1 MDCFFMFSENCQ
13 SAVFCNNVCYVYPDG
28 TQALNNINL
37 KLFVGEK
44 AAVIGPNGAG
54 KSTFLHLLNGIKRA
68 QGEMRVFE
76 SALTEKNLKKIK
88 TLVGLVF
95 QNPDDQLFCPTIFDD
110 LAFGPV
116 NFGLETKEIEDLV
129 AEALSDVGLQGYEE
143 RSSLH
148 LSYGERKLAAIA
160 SILTIKPQLI
170 AMDEPTSNLDP
181 LHRRKIIHWINK
193 SNLTCLLTTHDLDMI
208 TETCQKVFLFN
219 HGHIVAEGDTDTILK
234 DQKLLEEN
242 DLELPLKWQ

>member
-1 MDCFFMFSENCQ
+1 MFSENHKT
-13 SAVFCNNVCYVYPDG
+13 AVYCNNVSYVYPDG
-28 TQALNNINL
+28 TQALKNINFRL
-37 KLFVGEK
+37 LPGEK
-44 AAVIGPNGAG
+44 AAIIGPNGAG
-54 KSTFLHLLNGIKRA
+54 KSTFLQLLNGIKRP
-68 QGEMRVFE
+68 QGEIKIFE
-76 SALTEKNLKKIK
+76 TLLSEKNLRNIK
-88 TLVGLVF
+88 THVGLVF

-116 NFGLETKEIEDLV
+116 NLGMKEDETESRVTK
-129 AEALSDVGLQGYEE
+129 ALMDVGLQGYEK

-160 SILTIKPQLI
+160 SILTMNPRLI

-181 LHRRKIIHWINK
+181 LHRRKIIQWINS

-208 TETCQKVFLFN
+208 TETCQKVVLFN
-219 HGHIVAEGDTDTILK
+219 KGQVVAEGETQKILK
-234 DQKLLEEN
+234 DKKLLEEN